1 MFNWFQVVVYRLGQ
15 GFQQLGFVAPLNEAD
30 YAEVARWLPPSA
42 LPLFRRMSTP
52 EQQHALRVCRGLY
65 ATGCHEED
73 LLAAAL
79 LHDVGK
85 SEGRVP
91 FWTRPTIVLGK
102 RLFPRQLKR
111 LAAFPETKQTLPRWQ
126 RSLGYAWWH
135 AEIGANLAEQAGL
148 SPRAVVYIRTHH
160 QPQGPAAALHAVDEV
175 S

>member
-1 MFNWFQVVVYRLGQ
+1 MMSNRFKIVMYRLGQ
-15 GFQQLGFVAPLNEAD
+15 GFQQLGFVKPLNEAD
-30 YAEVARWLPPSA
+30 YAEAERWLPTLA
-42 LPLFRRMSTP
+42 LPLFRSMRVP

-65 ATGCHEED
+65 ASGCREED

-102 RLFPRQLKR
+102 RLCPQLLKR
-111 LAAFPETKQTLPRWQ
+111 VAVYPDMQQSRWR

-135 AEIGANLAEQAGL
+135 AEIGAELAAQAGL
-148 SPRAVVYIRTHH
+148 SPQAVVYIRTHH